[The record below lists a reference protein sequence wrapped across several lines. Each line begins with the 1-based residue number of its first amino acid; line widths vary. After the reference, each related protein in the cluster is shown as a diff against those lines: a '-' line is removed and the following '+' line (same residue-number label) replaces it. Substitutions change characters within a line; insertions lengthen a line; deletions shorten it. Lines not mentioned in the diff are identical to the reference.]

1 MNEIRRAHEADN
13 YVYQNLTKRLL
24 PTTLISAAIASPEMS
39 SAQVTHAIARLVKQ
53 NVIVAQSFILQG
65 VTYWRIEEINP
76 AAIWKKSKH
85 ITG

>member
-1 MNEIRRAHEADN
+1 MNEILRAHEADN
-13 YVYQNLTKRLL
+13 YVYQKLTKKLL
-24 PTTLISAAIASPEMS
+24 PTTLMSVAIASPQMS
-39 SAQVTHAIARLVKQ
+39 SARVAHAIARLVKQ
-53 NVIVAQSFILQG
+53 NVIVAQSFKSKG